1 VKIPQ
6 QTVNLKLKKEMSK
19 LRISGPFYT
28 PPFQNFVCS
37 PLGLVPNKE
46 HGQFRLNHDLSF
58 PKGNSVNSCIP
69 SEFTTVNYQ
78 NIETVVELVQFYGPK
93 WQNVTFRMPF
103 CCCLCIKMITICWV
117 FIGKVNL
124 IFSCFTHGCFFFLSN
139 VRIIFFI
146 NTVDFKL

>member
-37 PLGLVPNKE
+37 PLGLVPKKE

-93 WQNVTFRMPF
+93 WQNVTFRIAFLLLPMHKDDHHLLGFHWQGQFDIFVFYP
-103 CCCLCIKMITICWV
+103 WV
-117 FIGKVNL
+117 LLLLVKCSN
-124 IFSCFTHGCFFFLSN
+124 HFLH
-139 VRIIFFI
+139 
-146 NTVDFKL
+146 